1 MTRNQSISV
10 VTKLRLKPPSNTEPR
25 LSERI
30 FVTRRPFGPQPR
42 QLLKPKTCLNRTNI
56 GFRRCLGAM
65 LVFGMAGR
73 ASAQSMT
80 DARIRELI
88 KEATSQAGRAPIAAD
103 VRQPAAGESR
113 PVVQLTL
120 DDAVKFALERNLDIA
135 VQRLNPQINDIAY
148 ASIRSIYHPSLTSTL
163 AAQSTVTPSTTTI
176 SGTTQAGL
184 PVEASL
190 DTYNGGLAQ
199 SIPWGGGSLSVQLNN
214 SRSTT
219 TNLTSFYNPRFDT
232 NWSGSYVQ
240 PLLRNFRIDST
251 RQQLQVTQLNR
262 DISDVQLR
270 STITNTLSNVRN
282 AYWDYVFA
290 VEAVEVAQQSLDLAS
305 KLVQDNQTRVEVGT
319 MAPIDVVQA
328 QSEQA
333 TRRQALVTAQSTKR
347 TAELALKRLIVSGTS
362 DPNWNAELDPIDRPD
377 FQPVN
382 VDLQG
387 AVRRALSQRT
397 DLEIAKKNMA
407 SNDVTLRFLRDQ
419 MKPQADLVAT
429 YGYVGLGGRKL
440 LTEGSGVNR
449 TITGSEPGGYVDALQ
464 SLFRTNFPRWTVTMN
479 FSYPLG
485 LSQQE
490 ASVARARVQ
499 LNQVQAQIKQVELQV
514 ATDVTNAAIQ
524 AQNTAEAVEAAQAAS
539 QLAQKKLE
547 AEQSKFE
554 VGMSTNYFVVQAQR
568 DLADARNSELRAIL
582 NYRKSL
588 VELERLQET
597 TLQNLNI
604 TVLNAGGATGTTPAR
619 TTGTGGT
626 GGQGGGGGQ

>member
-1 MTRNQSISV
+1 MF
-10 VTKLRLKPPSNTEPR
+10 L
-25 LSERI
+25 
-30 FVTRRPFGPQPR
+30 FG
-42 QLLKPKTCLNRTNI
+42 
-56 GFRRCLGAM
+56 
-65 LVFGMAGR
+65 VAG
-73 ASAQSMT
+73 SAPAQQIT

-88 KEATSQAGRAPIAAD
+88 KEATSQAGRPPIAAD
-103 VRQPAAGESR
+103 VRQPATGESR

-120 DDAVKFALERNLDIA
+120 DDAVKFALDRNLDIS
-135 VQRLNPQINDIAY
+135 VQRLNPQISDIAI
-148 ASIRSIYHPSLTSTL
+148 ASIRSVYHPALTSTVSQASTRGIPTSQLQLGSNNGGTNTEML
-163 AAQSTVTPSTTTI
+163 A
-176 SGTTQAGL
+176 
-184 PVEASL
+184 
-190 DTYNGGLAQ
+190 YNGGLAQ
-199 SIPWGGGSLSVQLNN
+199 SLPWGGGSYQVTLNN
-214 SRSTT
+214 SRGL
-219 TNLTSFYNPRFDT
+219 TNSNNALFNPQFNSIWT
-232 NWSGSYVQ
+232 GVFVQ
-240 PLLRNFRIDST
+240 PLLRNLRIDSN
-251 RQQLQVTQLNR
+251 RQQLQVSKLNR

-362 DPNWNAELDPIDRPD
+362 DPNWNAAIDPVDRPD

-382 VDLQG
+382 IDLEG
-387 AVRRALSQRT
+387 AVRRALADRT
-397 DLEIAKKNMA
+397 DLEIAKKNLE
-407 SNDVTLRFLRDQ
+407 SNDVTLRFLQDQ
-419 MKPQADLVAT
+419 MKPQVDLQAQ
-429 YGYVGLGGRKL
+429 YGFAGIGGPNIIRQN
-440 LTEGSGVNR
+440 SGVL
-449 TITGSEPGGYVDALQ
+449 GSQISSINPGGIGDAFS
-464 SLFRTNFPRWTVTMN
+464 SLFRNQFPRWTVQFN
-479 FSYPLG
+479 IAYPLG
-485 LSQQE
+485 LSSQE

-499 LNQVQAQIKQVELQV
+499 FNQVQAQLKQIELQV

-524 AQNTAEAVEAAQAAS
+524 AQNTAEAVEASQAAS
-539 QLAQKKLE
+539 ELAQKKLE

-568 DLADARNSELRAIL
+568 DLADARNSELRAVL

-604 TVLNAGGATGTTPAR
+604 TLINAGTGTTPTVR
-619 TTGTGGT
+619 TTGTTGT
-626 GGQGGGGGQ
+626 GGQGGGGQ